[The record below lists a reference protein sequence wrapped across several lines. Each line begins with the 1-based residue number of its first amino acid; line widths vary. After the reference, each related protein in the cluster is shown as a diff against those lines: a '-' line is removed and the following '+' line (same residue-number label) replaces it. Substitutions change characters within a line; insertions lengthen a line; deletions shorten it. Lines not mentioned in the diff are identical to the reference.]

1 MSHLID
7 ATEMYL
13 RVLYELEEEGI
24 RPIRARLV
32 ERLHLSAPAV
42 SETVARV
49 QQEGLMQLRDDRTV
63 ELTDQGRARAV
74 SVMRKHRLAERLL
87 VDVIGLRWDLV
98 HAEACRWEHVISD
111 EVEQRLVEVLD
122 APTHDAHGNPIP
134 GLGPVSEPSDLLSL
148 ADAAA
153 EDEPVVI
160 ERISEHLQAEVQVIS
175 RLYELGLRPG
185 QRLMARRENGSV
197 VVDTGEHSAT
207 LDAEAAKYVYV
218 RPVPADGRLP
228 AGDQSA
234 THVVAEPVPMPPL
247 LVEDIR

>member
-1 MSHLID
+1 MSDLID

-13 RVLYELEEEGI
+13 RTLYELEEEGI

-42 SETVARV
+42 SETVARLTDD
-49 QQEGLMQLRDDRTV
+49 GLMRLREDRTV
-63 ELTDQGRARAV
+63 ELTERGRALAV

-111 EVEQRLVEVLD
+111 EVEQRLVTLLD

-134 GLGPVSEPSDLLSL
+134 GLGPASAPDDLLSL

-153 EDEPVVI
+153 EDAPVVI
-160 ERISEHLQAEVQVIS
+160 DRISEHLQADAAAIS
-175 RLYELGLRPG
+175 RIYDEGLLPG
-185 QRLMARRENGSV
+185 TRLMARTDGDMV
-197 VVDTGEHSAT
+197 VVETSDGTMRLE
-207 LDAEAAKYVYV
+207 LDAARFVYV
-218 RPVPADGRLP
+218 RPEVGADDERR
-228 AGDQSA
+228 AGA
-234 THVVAEPVPMPPL
+234 GVRAP
-247 LVEDIR
+247 RAGAR

>member
-13 RVLYELEEEGI
+13 RTLYELEEEGI

-42 SETVARV
+42 SETVARLED
-49 QQEGLMQLRDDRTV
+49 EGLMHLREDRTV
-63 ELTDQGRARAV
+63 ELTAEGRARAV

-111 EVEQRLVEVLD
+111 EVEQRLVDVLD

-134 GLGPVSEPSDLLSL
+134 GLGPSSEPGDLLSL
-148 ADAAA
+148 TDAAA
-153 EDEPVVI
+153 EDAPVVVD
-160 ERISEHLQAEVQVIS
+160 RISEHLQADVTAIS
-175 RLYELGLRPG
+175 QLHQCGLVPG
-185 QRLMARRENGSV
+185 TRLMAHEEDGV
-197 VVDTGEHSAT
+197 VVVETATDTLR
-207 LDAEAAKYVYV
+207 LDADVARFVYV
-218 RPVPADGRLP
+218 RPATADAAAQAPASEP
-228 AGDQSA
+228 AE
-234 THVVAEPVPMPPL
+234 VAG
-247 LVEDIR
+247 

>member
-13 RVLYELEEEGI
+13 RTLYELEEEGI

-42 SETVARV
+42 SETVARLE
-49 QQEGLMQLRDDRTV
+49 QEGLMRLRDDRTV
-63 ELTDQGRARAV
+63 ELTSEGRARAV

-111 EVEQRLVEVLD
+111 EVEQRLVDVLH

-134 GLGPVSEPSDLLSL
+134 GIGPDSEPSELLSL
-148 ADAAA
+148 IDAAA
-153 EDEPVVI
+153 EDEPVIVD
-160 ERISEHLQAEVQVIS
+160 RISEHLQADAAVIA

-185 QRLMARRENGSV
+185 TRLMAHRENGSV
-197 VVDTGEHSAT
+197 
-207 LDAEAAKYVYV
+207 LIDAGGQTSRLNEDAARYVYV
-218 RPVPADGRLP
+218 RPA
-228 AGDQSA
+228 
-234 THVVAEPVPMPPL
+234 
-247 LVEDIR
+247 I